1 MTPPPREVTLDL
13 RPASRF
19 QLIDVAAEVRE
30 RHPGFLEAYPRAAFC
45 SLHTTAGYLE
55 QPLCARLDH
64 SDSRLRGFVDL
75 FRRLFPPGAG
85 YLHDRMELRA
95 ELSEAEK
102 QTEPVNAD
110 SHLTF
115 ISAGLRN
122 LVVYS
127 PEADQPVYL
136 IDLDG
141 INGEVR
147 RTRRT
152 AVLGYT
158 EEEEVYRGRYPLPV
172 GREHALDSF
181 DLKHPRLGLAAHLDR
196 LLDRHGVTRGRVDL
210 RLAPGER
217 DVGLTVNEFE
227 TLLMR
232 NDLPAAMRSPLR
244 YLIQRGRA
252 LLRDPKSIPRK
263 TRDYAVYDLVHLYNE
278 IMDILGVGRS
288 VADALLSR
296 LSGPAFRVFRLKRR
310 VSFLV
315 SGGTEPGPGR
325 LVEGRYQSPILIQHR
340 PPEDD
345 VRELE
350 IAVFR
355 FR

>member
-1 MTPPPREVTLDL
+1 MTPPPREMTLDL

-30 RHPGFLEAYPRAAFC
+30 RDPDFFEAYPRTAFC

-64 SDSRLRGFVDL
+64 SGSRLRGFVDL

-85 YLHDRMELRA
+85 YLHDRMELRE

-102 QTEPVNAD
+102 ETEPVNAD

-122 LVVYS
+122 LVVYK
-127 PEADQPVYL
+127 PDAGQPVYL

-141 INGEVR
+141 VNGELR

-152 AVLGYT
+152 AVLGFT

-172 GREHALDSF
+172 GRDHALDSF
-181 DLKHPRLGLAAHLDR
+181 DLKHPRLGLASHLR
-196 LLDRHGVTRGRVDL
+196 ELLETHGVSRGRVDL
-210 RLAPGER
+210 RLAPTER
-217 DVGLTVNEFE
+217 NVGLTVNEFE

-244 YLIQRGRA
+244 YLLQRGRS
-252 LLRDPKSIPRK
+252 LLRDPRAIPRK

-278 IMDILGVGRS
+278 VMDTLGVGRS

-315 SGGTEPGPGR
+315 SGASGSGAGR
-325 LVEGRYQSPILIQHR
+325 LVSGRYQSPILIQHR
-340 PPEDD
+340 PPEGD

-350 IAVFR
+350 VTVSR